1 MSLQKTRRRSVDQC
15 RAGEQQT
22 NGQAKQIAWT
32 RQHNDKEN
40 GRDRFS
46 LSRPSYKP
54 NVYGRVSFQALRP
67 CVAAYRTREP
77 GTIVSPATST
87 IGSPL
92 PATCQSDDPFAN
104 LKTPQSFET

>member
-54 NVYGRVSFQALRP
+54 NVYGRGSFQAPRP
-67 CVAAYRTREP
+67 CVAAYRTPQP
-77 GTIVSPATST
+77 GTVVKPATSP
-87 IGSPL
+87 IRSP
-92 PATCQSDDPFAN
+92 PPTTFPTDH
-104 LKTPQSFET
+104 